1 MPVAGNLEEA
11 IILGLAIAG
20 ALILAFSAAII
31 GMCIDF
37 NKRNKDD
44 DDND

>member
-31 GMCIDF
+31 GMCVDF
-37 NKRNKDD
+37 KKNNDD
-44 DDND
+44 EDDEL